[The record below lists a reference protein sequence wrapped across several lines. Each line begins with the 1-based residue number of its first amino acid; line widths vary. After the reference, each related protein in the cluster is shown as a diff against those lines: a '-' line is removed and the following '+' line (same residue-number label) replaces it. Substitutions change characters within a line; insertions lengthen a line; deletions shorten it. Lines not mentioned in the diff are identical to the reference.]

1 MWQTI
6 RQFSWRNGVF
16 SLKTFVA
23 AMLALYIAMRLN
35 LSQPSWS
42 VTTVYVVSQPLAG
55 MVLAKSLYRILGT
68 LIGAA
73 MSLTLVSLLSN
84 TPELFCLALAA
95 WIGLGAFVTIYLRDE
110 PKAYLGMLSGYSAA
124 VIGLPAA
131 LAPDGAFS
139 IAVER
144 CLEITLGIACG
155 TLMHNLVFPQRAG
168 NAMLKALDSA
178 LPSMARWAADA
189 LQGEGNAA
197 KGLVD
202 RSRIIST
209 VVALDSLR
217 VFAVLDT
224 PALRTVD
231 SVIRQFEGK
240 LMSLLAVLMS
250 VYDRFAILQR
260 RRPEV
265 AEALRPLLTRTAA
278 HIANSAETRTIAA
291 AEQESEAEIALNA
304 EIDAQVPPPNSLR
317 SDPDALLIRSILMRL
332 SDVLAMWRNAV
343 WLRTHIFRGAPTSES
358 EPAPAFHPYRDV
370 TLAVVGAVVT
380 TLAVSIASAFWIL
393 SAWPNGETA
402 VIFAGIVCAV
412 MAARDDPVAASTRY
426 LKMAMIG
433 AAIGGL
439 YLFVVLPPLS
449 TFPALVV
456 ALAPFYLA
464 CGLLMTQ
471 PTTAALPMPM
481 IFVGGALIG
490 FSNAM
495 TYDFA
500 TFINS
505 AIGYAVGIGI
515 AALTLALLRPLGAE
529 WAVRRQMRGIIGD
542 LAQIARADKPQPR
555 SAFESRMFDRINA
568 LFMRLN
574 PMIADQRAVLGA
586 SLASLRIGLNIRT
599 LNALRAEL
607 PPEASLPVTDALAA
621 LAAYFDEKRR
631 GRAAEL
637 PLAALNT
644 ARATVFA
651 CGDSPELIR
660 AGESLYRIEA
670 TLHRH
675 ADALAP
681 TTAES
686 VASTTNP
693 VTA

>member
-6 RQFSWRNGVF
+6 QQFSWRDGVF

-42 VTTVYVVSQPLAG
+42 ITTVYVVSQSFAG
-55 MVLAKSLYRILGT
+55 MVLAKSLYRVLGT

-73 MSLTLVSLLSN
+73 MSLILVSLFAN
-84 TPELFCLALAA
+84 TPELFCLALAL
-95 WIGLGAFVTIYLRDE
+95 WIGLGAFVTIYLRDA

-131 LAPDGAFS
+131 LAPDNALA

-155 TLMHNLVFPQRAG
+155 TLAHNLVFPKRAG
-168 NAMLKALDSA
+168 NAMLRALDSA
-178 LPSMARWAADA
+178 LPGMARWAVDA

-202 RSRIIST
+202 RRRIIST
-209 VVALDSLR
+209 VVALDALR

-224 PALRTVD
+224 PALRAVD
-231 SVIRQFEGK
+231 TVIRQFQGK
-240 LMSLLAVLMS
+240 LMSLLALLMS
-250 VYDRFAILQR
+250 VYDRFAILEQR
-260 RRPEV
+260 RPDV
-265 AEALRPLLTRTAA
+265 ADAMRPLLTRTAA
-278 HIANSAETRTIAA
+278 HIADSAQARTIEA
-291 AEQESEAEIALNA
+291 AERESEAEIALKA
-304 EIDAQVPPPNSLR
+304 DVDAQVPPPDLK

-332 SDVLAMWRNAV
+332 GDVLSLWRDAV
-343 WLRTHIFRGAPTSES
+343 WLRTHIFRGVLTSS
-358 EPAPAFHPYRDV
+358 NEPAPAFHPYRDF
-370 TLAVVGAVVT
+370 TLAAVGSLVTIVAVLIT
-380 TLAVSIASAFWIL
+380 SAFWIL

-412 MAARDDPVAASTRY
+412 MGARDNPVAASTRY
-426 LKMAMIG
+426 LKMALIG
-433 AAIGGL
+433 SVIAAL
-439 YLFVVLPPLS
+439 YLFIVLPPLS

-456 ALAPFYLA
+456 ALAPFYIT
-464 CGLLMTQ
+464 CGLLMTK
-471 PTTAALPMPM
+471 PATAVFPMPM

-500 TFINS
+500 AFMNS
-505 AIGYAVGIGI
+505 AFGYVVGIGI
-515 AALTLALLRPLGAE
+515 AALTLGLLRPLGAD
-529 WAVRRQMRGIIGD
+529 WAVRRQMKGIIGD
-542 LAQIARADKPQPR
+542 LAQLAGAEKPQPR

-568 LFMRLN
+568 LFMRLD
-574 PMIADQRAVLGA
+574 PMRTDQRPVLRA
-586 SLASLRIGLNIRT
+586 SLASLRIGLNILR
-599 LNALRAEL
+599 LRALPPEL
-607 PPEASLPVTDALAA
+607 PPEAVLPVKDALST
-621 LAAYFDEKRR
+621 LAAYFNEKRR

-637 PLAALNT
+637 PIAVLVMAQNK
-644 ARATVFA
+644 VFA

-660 AGESLYRIEA
+660 AGEALYRIAA
-670 TLHRH
+670 TLRQH
-675 ADALAP
+675 ADTLAP
-681 TTAES
+681 TMAEPTAPATS
-686 VASTTNP
+686 P